1 MTWYKVLERLK
12 MDNVF
17 EVAIQTLNQAG
28 ELGGINPRVLEI
40 LQEPKRIQQ
49 FRIPLKLENGSFEVF
64 QAYRVHY
71 CDALGPFRNGT
82 RIRPDLTLDEV
93 KALGL
98 FMTVK
103 HCAAAIPAGGAKG
116 GIKADPAKLSQRDME
131 QLVRAFIR
139 NLQPKGPWAD
149 VPGADIGTGEQAMA
163 WMLDEY
169 EQITGNHC
177 PSAINDKPAILG
189 GSLGGE
195 EATGRGVFIT
205 LMAAAKDLAL
215 EVGKSTAVVQGFGQ
229 VGSALADLLAET
241 GCRITAV
248 SDVHGGIYSADGI
261 DIAGLKKHVD
271 ETGSVKDFAGC
282 KPVSNQE
289 IFTLECDILVPAAVH
304 SVIHKGNAADIRAKL
319 IVEGAN
325 GPVTTE
331 ADDILHDKGVTIVP
345 DVVANSGGATVCHFE
360 RTQGLSD
367 QYWDLEKVNTQ
378 LESRILAAYKSAAG
392 EAEKAGGA
400 PLRIGAWIHALKMLE
415 KAITLRG
422 WV

>member
-1 MTWYKVLERLK
+1 

-17 EVAIQTLNQAG
+17 QVAIQTLNRAG
-28 ELGGINPRVLEI
+28 KLGNINPRVLDI

-49 FRIPLKLENGSFEVF
+49 FRIPLKLEDGSFQVF

-82 RIRPDLTLDEV
+82 RIRPDLTLDEI

-116 GIKADPAKLSQRDME
+116 GIKADPSKLSSRDME

-169 EQITGNHC
+169 EQITGQHC
-177 PSAINDKPAILG
+177 PAALNDKPAILG

-205 LMAAAKDLAL
+205 LRAAAKDMNL
-215 EVGKSTAVVQGFGQ
+215 EVGTSTAVVQGFGQ
-229 VGSALADLLAET
+229 VGSALAALLADT
-241 GCRITAV
+241 GCRIVAV
-248 SDVHGGIYSADGI
+248 SDVHGGIYSA
-261 DIAGLKKHVD
+261 AGLNIKSLMEYVAK
-271 ETGSVKDFAGC
+271 TGKVGGFPGTKA
-282 KPVSNQE
+282 VSNE
-289 IFTLECDILVPAAVH
+289 ELFALDCDILVPAAVQ
-304 SVIHKGNAADIRAKL
+304 SVIHKGNAADVKARL

-331 ADDILHDKGVTIVP
+331 ADAILHDKGVIIVP

-360 RTQGLSD
+360 RTQGLTD
-367 QYWDLEKVNTQ
+367 QYWDLETVNRQ
-378 LESRILAAYKSAAG
+378 LESRILEAYRCAAQRAA
-392 EAEKAGGA
+392 EAGGVS
-400 PLRIGAWIHALKMLE
+400 LRDGAWIHALKMLE
-415 KAITLRG
+415 KAMKLRG

>member
-1 MTWYKVLERLK
+1 

-17 EVAIQTLNQAG
+17 QVAIQTLNRAG
-28 ELGGINPRVLEI
+28 KLGGINPRVLDI

-49 FRIPLKLENGSFEVF
+49 FRIPLKLEDGSFQVF

-82 RIRPDLTLDEV
+82 RIRPDLSLDEI

-116 GIKADPAKLSQRDME
+116 GIKADPSKLSARDME

-169 EQITGNHC
+169 EQITGQHC
-177 PSAINDKPAILG
+177 PAALNDKPAILG

-205 LMAAAKDLAL
+205 LMAAAKDMGLD
-215 EVGKSTAVVQGFGQ
+215 VSGSTAVVQGFGQ
-229 VGSALADLLAET
+229 VGSALADLLTQT
-241 GCRITAV
+241 GCRIVAV
-248 SDVHGGIYSADGI
+248 SDVYGGIYAEGGL
-261 DIAGLKKHVD
+261 DIAGLREHVAK
-271 ETGSVKDFAGC
+271 TGKVEGFPGTT
-282 KPVSNQE
+282 PVSNE
-289 IFTLECDILVPAAVH
+289 ELFALECDILVPAAVQ
-304 SVIHKGNAADIRAKL
+304 SVIHKGNAAGVKAKL

-331 ADDILHDKGVTIVP
+331 ADAILHDKGVIIVP

-360 RTQGLSD
+360 RTQGLTD
-367 QYWDLEKVNTQ
+367 QYWDLEKVNKQ
-378 LESRILAAYKSAAG
+378 LESRILEAYRCAAQRAT
-392 EAEKAGGA
+392 EAGGVS
-400 PLRIGAWIHALKMLE
+400 LRDGAWIHALKMLE
-415 KAITLRG
+415 KAMKLRG

>member
-1 MTWYKVLERLK
+1 

-17 EVAIQTLNQAG
+17 QVAIQTLNRAG
-28 ELGGINPRVLEI
+28 QLGDINPRVLEI

-49 FRIPLKLENGSFEVF
+49 FRIPLKLEDGSFQVF
-64 QAYRVHY
+64 PAYRVHY

-82 RIRPDLTLDEV
+82 RIRPDLSLDEI

-116 GIKADPAKLSQRDME
+116 GIKADPAKLSARDME

-139 NLQPKGPWAD
+139 NLQPKGPWGD

-169 EQITGNHC
+169 EQITGQHC
-177 PSAINDKPAILG
+177 PAALNDKPAILG

-195 EATGRGVFIT
+195 EATGRGVFLT
-205 LMAAAKDLAL
+205 LMAAAQDMGLDVSDAR
-215 EVGKSTAVVQGFGQ
+215 AVVQGFGQ
-229 VGSALADLLAET
+229 VGSALAELLAET
-241 GCRITAV
+241 GCRIVAV
-248 SDVHGGIYSADGI
+248 SDVYGGVYQA
-261 DIAGLKKHVD
+261 AGLDIEALKQHVAR
-271 ETGSVKDFAGC
+271 TGSVADFPGTE
-282 KPVSNQE
+282 PVANGNL
-289 IFTLECDILVPAAVH
+289 FGLDCDILVPAAVQ
-304 SVIHKGNAADIRAKL
+304 SVIHRSNAANVRARL

-325 GPVTTE
+325 GPVTNE
-331 ADDILHDKGVTIVP
+331 ADAILHDKGVVIVP

-367 QYWDLEKVNTQ
+367 QYWDLETVNRQ
-378 LESRILAAYKSAAG
+378 LEKRILAAYRSAA
-392 EAEKAGGA
+392 ERAEEAGGTT
-400 PLRIGAWIHALKMLE
+400 LRLGAWIHALKMLE
-415 KAITLRG
+415 KAMQLRG

>member
-1 MTWYKVLERLK
+1 

-17 EVAIQTLNQAG
+17 HVAIRTLNRAG
-28 ELGGINPRVLEI
+28 QRGDINPRVLEI

-49 FRIPLKLENGSFEVF
+49 FRIPLKLEDGSFQVF
-64 QAYRVHY
+64 PAYRVHY

-82 RIRPDLTLDEV
+82 RIRPDLSLDEI

-116 GIKADPAKLSQRDME
+116 GIKADPARLSGRDME

-139 NLQPKGPWAD
+139 NLQPKGPWGD

-169 EQITGNHC
+169 EQITGQHC
-177 PSAINDKPAILG
+177 PAALNDKPAILG

-195 EATGRGVFIT
+195 EATGRGVFLT
-205 LMAAAKDLAL
+205 LMAAARDMGL
-215 EVGKSTAVVQGFGQ
+215 EVNGARAVVQGFGQ
-229 VGSALADLLAET
+229 VGSALAALLAGT
-241 GCRITAV
+241 GCRIVAV
-248 SDVHGGIYSADGI
+248 SDVHGGVYRAEGLDIDALKQHVVRTGAVVDFPGTEPVTNDDLFALDC
-261 DIAGLKKHVD
+261 DIA
-271 ETGSVKDFAGC
+271 
-282 KPVSNQE
+282 
-289 IFTLECDILVPAAVH
+289 VPAAVQ
-304 SVIHKGNAADIRAKL
+304 SVIHRGNAESITARL

-331 ADDILHDKGVTIVP
+331 ADAILHDKGVVIVP

-367 QYWDLEKVNTQ
+367 QYWDLETVNRR
-378 LESRILAAYKSAAG
+378 LEKRILAAYRSAAG
-392 EAEKAGGA
+392 RAEEAGGVT
-400 PLRIGAWIHALKMLE
+400 LRLGAWIHALKMLE
-415 KAITLRG
+415 KAMQLRG